1 MTHKMTITVKE
12 ENEIGN
18 LCDTLNLDKS
28 TYRDYFE
35 FGEYATFELEID
47 EALRV
52 IGGRIVPLT
61 EL

>member
-1 MTHKMTITVKE
+1 MTYKMTITVKE
-12 ENEIGN
+12 PDEIGN
-18 LCDTLNLDKS
+18 LCDTLNLDKA

-47 EALRV
+47 EAMKV
-52 IGGRIVPLT
+52 VAGRIVPWT